1 MKTII
6 RLTAHILAAAL
17 LLTGQHALAGKIYML
32 NGDVITGDIKKIWDE
47 DVTIEPAYADE
58 FTVDL
63 DAVSHMESDRLF
75 DIEFPDGREM
85 QATLAGGEDGTQVL
99 VVDGVTQEVSIMALA
114 ELDEPEDAFDWD
126 SFIDFNSVVNTG
138 NTQSINVTLQAK
150 TNLKLGDHR
159 HIASLS
165 VAEEEQT
172 VVDDTGVEQT
182 NKTKD
187 QDRINYSY
195 NWSFKEPWF
204 AALNAAWE
212 RDPIRDLNYRYT
224 IGTGVGYD
232 IFEDAWRFWQIQP
245 IVGYLTE
252 EFDTRDPNTGL
263 VIGKQTN
270 DSVTA
275 GWVFR
280 FKYEIIGDLN
290 FFHDHMASAN
300 ISGRTNS
307 YFQSSTGVRY
317 EITDLLYANLQFDAD
332 YESEPAAGN
341 KNTDTTTLIG
351 LGLEF

>member
-1 MKTII
+1 MKKII

-32 NGDVITGDIKKIWDE
+32 NGDVITGEIKKIWDE

-114 ELDEPEDAFDWD
+114 ELDEPEKAFDWD

-138 NTQSINVTLQAK
+138 NTESINVTLQAK

-159 HIASLS
+159 HIANFS
-165 VAEEEQT
+165 VANEEQT
-172 VVDDTGVEQT
+172 IIDDTGVEQT

-224 IGTGVGYD
+224 VGTGVGYD

-290 FFHDHMASAN
+290 FFHDHTASAN

-351 LGLEF
+351 LGMEF